1 MTRHLYLR
9 LAVGN
14 IKNNRRFYFPF
25 LFTAIL
31 TVACFFIMMST
42 SQSPTLPGGETTRI
56 IMYLGDIVVAL
67 FSVIFLYYTNSFL
80 IKRRKKE
87 LGLYNILGL
96 EKRHIAKVLCWETLL
111 SGLISIGLGLGLG
124 ALLDRLMYLL
134 LLNLLRFDVS
144 MTYTFLPRVA
154 ILTGILFAG
163 IFVLLLLSN
172 LVQVGRAKPI
182 ELLRGGQMGE
192 KEPKVKWPLVVI
204 GLLSLGTGYY
214 LAVTTESVMAALGV
228 FFLAV
233 ILVIIGTYCLFLAG
247 SIAVLKLMKR
257 NKNYYYKPRHFVSVS
272 GMLYR
277 MKQNAVGLANICIL
291 STMVLVTVSTTVS
304 LYGGVSDIL
313 ERRYP
318 YDLEAHFYNAA
329 EPVKGYA
336 RSALEQQVQEA
347 GLEIEDMVDYE
358 SLTMSLVQD
367 GNALSAELSTDLP
380 GAYVQFLTVEG
391 WEALTGQQLQ
401 PLGDH
406 QVALCVQEGNL
417 GDQINLLGEGY
428 TVTQRIQ
435 EAPKDGSL
443 AAYVSN
449 AYYIVV
455 ADDVTLAHLH
465 QGEATSRNYSND
477 LNWKLAA
484 SFSGTDEEKREVID
498 AFRQQLKTEELTLN
512 GTSYPLDWYA
522 SVRQDNIQEAYGL
535 YGGFLFLGILLGLL
549 FLMATV
555 LIIYYKQIIEGYDDR
570 SRFQIMRQVGMSKKL
585 IFSSVRSQVLT
596 MFLLPL
602 GVAAVHLCFAF
613 PLLTRVLRAQ
623 ALDNV
628 MIFFWCTL
636 ITFAAFVVVYVLVY
650 LITARVYY
658 HTVSIQERR

>member
-1 MTRHLYLR
+1 
-9 LAVGN
+9 
-14 IKNNRRFYFPF
+14 
-25 LFTAIL
+25 
-31 TVACFFIMMST
+31 
-42 SQSPTLPGGETTRI
+42 
-56 IMYLGDIVVAL
+56 
-67 FSVIFLYYTNSFL
+67 
-80 IKRRKKE
+80 
-87 LGLYNILGL
+87 
-96 EKRHIAKVLCWETLL
+96 
-111 SGLISIGLGLGLG
+111 
-124 ALLDRLMYLL
+124 
-134 LLNLLRFDVS
+134 
-144 MTYTFLPRVA
+144 
-154 ILTGILFAG
+154 
-163 IFVLLLLSN
+163 
-172 LVQVGRAKPI
+172 
-182 ELLRGGQMGE
+182 
-192 KEPKVKWPLVVI
+192 
-204 GLLSLGTGYY
+204 
-214 LAVTTESVMAALGV
+214 
-228 FFLAV
+228 
-233 ILVIIGTYCLFLAG
+233 
-247 SIAVLKLMKR
+247 
-257 NKNYYYKPRHFVSVS
+257 
-272 GMLYR
+272 

-313 ERRYP
+313 EHRYP

-336 RSALEQQVQEA
+336 RSVLEQAAQEA
-347 GLEIEDMVDYE
+347 GLEIEAMVDYE

-417 GDQINLLGEGY
+417 GDQINLLGEDY

-455 ADDVTLAHLH
+455 ADNVTLAHLH
-465 QGEATSRNYSND
+465 QREATSRNYSND

-484 SFSGTDEEKREVID
+484 SFSGTDEEKREVIA

-512 GTSYPLDWYA
+512 GTSYPLDWFA

-585 IFSSVRSQVLT
+585 ISSSVRSQVLT

-613 PLLTRVLRAQ
+613 PLLTRVLRAL

-628 MIFFWCTL
+628 IIFFWCTL
-636 ITFAAFVVVYVLVY
+636 ITFGAFVVVYVLVY